1 MVIKNSEVSKLRIEL
16 DSVQNSLQAK
26 SSEVAVIKS
35 KFEQE
40 KALLQQ
46 NL

>member
-1 MVIKNSEVSKLRIEL
+1 MVTKNSEVSKLRTEL

-26 SSEVAVIKS
+26 SSDFAVIKS